1 MRPAHGL
8 GSLVVRTVKIVA
20 TEGLQLTADEWG
32 NPSGPPV
39 LMCHGAGQNR
49 HAWKN
54 TADALASS
62 GWFVTTVDA
71 RGHGDSDW
79 STQARYDSEDIGRDI
94 VALLQRFDRPP
105 AIVGA
110 SMGGMASLAAQR
122 TAASQLYNAV
132 ILVDITPHFD
142 LEGARRIISFMSGNP
157 DGFTDLDE
165 AADAIA
171 AYNPHRPRPADSS
184 GLTRVLR
191 QRPDG
196 RWMWRW
202 DPAYV
207 TSKPGFD
214 SDNESNMASH
224 MERTSRIM
232 SEGAQAVS
240 VPMLLV
246 RGGQSDLVTPEAV
259 RGFRELVPE
268 AEFVDVAGTGHMVAG
283 DDNDAFTEAV
293 AEFLGRHHPTGS

>member
-8 GSLVVRTVKIVA
+8 GSIVVRTVKIVA

-79 STQARYDSEDIGRDI
+79 STDARYDSEDIGRDI

-132 ILVDITPHFD
+132 ILVDITPHFN

-165 AADAIA
+165 AAETLGTQEEIA
-171 AYNPHRPRPADSS
+171 YIHTMLKKGTSAD
-184 GLTRVLR
+184 R
-191 QRPDG
+191 QLALYKKTGDLKKVVQ
-196 RWMWRW
+196 ML
-202 DPAYV
+202 
-207 TSKPGFD
+207 SK
-214 SDNESNMASH
+214 ETLEH
-224 MERTSRIM
+224 C
-232 SEGAQAVS
+232 
-240 VPMLLV
+240 
-246 RGGQSDLVTPEAV
+246 
-259 RGFRELVPE
+259 
-268 AEFVDVAGTGHMVAG
+268 
-283 DDNDAFTEAV
+283 
-293 AEFLGRHHPTGS
+293 